1 MITWGISANSHD
13 AALAV
18 FHDNDIVFASHTE
31 RFSGLKNDRHL
42 NMDIICYAQ
51 RWGYPQQV
59 VWYENP
65 TLKSMR
71 QLSAGQG
78 FKFKQNNIKKY
89 LKKYNITVPIK
100 IINHH
105 HSHAAAGYFTSKF
118 TNATILVADAIG
130 EFNTLTIWTANKNKI
145 KKGIFRI

>member
-18 FHDNDIVFASHTE
+18 FHDNNIVFASHTE

-42 NMDIICYAQ
+42 NVDIIRYAQ

-65 TLKSMR
+65 MLKSN
-71 QLSAGQG
+71 SSSNSSIV
-78 FKFKQNNIKKY
+78 K
-89 LKKYNITVPIK
+89 PP
-100 IINHH
+100 
-105 HSHAAAGYFTSKF
+105 
-118 TNATILVADAIG
+118 
-130 EFNTLTIWTANKNKI
+130 
-145 KKGIFRI
+145 